1 MTNNK
6 PRRKLY
12 AEEILAIVALVTIF
26 VGYIAF
32 VIAIPT
38 AYVPR
43 RHERQHVEAV
53 LANDP
58 VERQLAQ
65 ELSEKLYTA
74 TGVEATEGYL
84 KLNDSNEKA
93 YFSCKVDGNVKT
105 FIIENV
111 SSANSLSFDSDSWEF
126 TPAA

>member
-1 MTNNK
+1 MTNH
-6 PRRKLY
+6 RKLY
-12 AEEILAIVALVTIF
+12 TGEVLSIVALVAILM
-26 VGYIAF
+26 GYIAF

-53 LANDP
+53 MTNDP

-74 TGVEATEGYL
+74 TGVEVSEGYL
-84 KLNDSNEKA
+84 KPNDSNEKA

-105 FIIENV
+105 FIIEDL
-111 SSANSLSFDSDSWEF
+111 SAANSLRFNSDSWEF